1 MATFIQTSGGF
12 LRAFRFTFWSLFSGQ
27 IIFALFALIIN
38 VHEPVNFGEF
48 HPNDIFS
55 YLVPMVVLGGIIAG
69 YFIYK
74 TQIKKS
80 VNETTFKRKLEA
92 YRSTSITRYAFIEGP
107 NLFCIVAYYLT
118 SNMIFMYM
126 VVVVLI
132 YYLFS
137 YPSLDK
143 MTKEMELSS
152 QEINQLNDTQFQLH

>member
-12 LRAFRFTFWSLFSGQ
+12 IRSFRFTFWSLFSGQ

-55 YLVPMVVLGGIIAG
+55 YLVPMVVLGGLIAG
-69 YFIYK
+69 YFI
-74 TQIKKS
+74 TLAQIKKS
-80 VNETTFKRKLEA
+80 VFETNFKRKLEA
-92 YRSTSITRYAFIEGP
+92 YRSASIIRYAFIEGP

-118 SNMIFMYM
+118 SNMIFMYL
-126 VVVVLI
+126 VVAVLI
-132 YYLFS
+132 YYLSS

-143 MTKEMELSS
+143 ITKEMELSS
-152 QEINQLNDTQFQLH
+152 QEMDQLNDPKFQLL